1 VSAHRRI
8 EPDAVAAL
16 DGAVVVAG
24 ASVAQRAAERFGPVA
39 AEVPPGD
46 GPVVAIGGGGLLDRV
61 KAAVKR
67 DGAPEREL
75 VAIPSLWGSGAERSP
90 VIVLD
95 ALDGQKAIAVDP
107 AYVPDC
113 YAYWPELAETVG
125 APARRHGAAD
135 ALAHALE
142 AAMSPLADAAVKA
155 DAVGVLTQMLALD
168 PDGDGDAE
176 AWFVASGEAC
186 AIQARA
192 GVGLVHGIAHTL
204 EGPLRAAEPDAGWG
218 HARIVAAVLGP
229 VARLAARESQRFAV
243 VAEGV
248 DADALLGRAD
258 SLADPGDLARLAD
271 PLRKHWRSILR
282 DPCTRTNGFLV
293 RAAHADALLAAAR

>member
-1 VSAHRRI
+1 VSADRRI
-8 EPDAVAAL
+8 GLDAVAAL
-16 DGAVVVAG
+16 EGAAVVAG
-24 ASVAQRAAERFGPVA
+24 ASVAARAAQRFGAVLEA
-39 AEVPPGD
+39 VPAGD
-46 GPVVAIGGGGLLDRV
+46 GPVVAVGGGGLIDRV

-67 DGAPEREL
+67 DGAPGRTL

-95 ALDGQKAIAVDP
+95 APDGAKAIGVDP
-107 AYVPDC
+107 GFVPDHH
-113 YAYWPELAETVG
+113 AYWPELAATV
-125 APARRHGAAD
+125 AADARRHGAAD

-155 DAVGVLTQMLALD
+155 DAVAVLAAMLELD
-168 PDGDGDAE
+168 PEADADAE

-229 VARLAARESQRFAV
+229 VARLAARESPRFAV

-248 DADALLGRAD
+248 EADALLARAD
-258 SLADPGDLARLAD
+258 ALATPGDLERLAA
-271 PLRKHWRSILR
+271 PLRDHWRTVLR

-293 RAAHADALLAAAR
+293 RGAHAEALLEVAA

>member
-1 VSAHRRI
+1 VSADRRI
-8 EPDAVAAL
+8 GLDAVAAL
-16 DGAVVVAG
+16 EGAAVVAG
-24 ASVAQRAAERFGPVA
+24 ASVAARAAQRFGAVLDA
-39 AEVPPGD
+39 VPAGD
-46 GPVVAIGGGGLLDRV
+46 GPVVAIGGGALIDRV

-67 DGAPEREL
+67 DGAPGRTL

-95 ALDGQKAIAVDP
+95 APDGAKAIGVDP
-107 AYVPDC
+107 GFVPDH
-113 YAYWPELAETVG
+113 YAYWPELAATVG
-125 APARRHGAAD
+125 ADARRHGAAD

-142 AAMSPLADAAVKA
+142 AAMSPLADAAVRA
-155 DAVGVLTQMLALD
+155 DAVAALAAMLELD
-168 PDGDGDAE
+168 PEADADAE

-204 EGPLRAAEPDAGWG
+204 EGPLRAAEPGAGWG

-229 VARLAARESQRFAV
+229 VARLAARESPRFAV

-248 DADALLGRAD
+248 EADALLARAD
-258 SLADPGDLARLAD
+258 ALATPGDLERLAA
-271 PLRKHWRSILR
+271 PLRDHWRTVLR

-293 RAAHADALLAAAR
+293 RGAHAEALLEVAA